1 MIMRIHPTGEWEG
14 KQGVSSLRVTFDI
27 NTEISKMSGSHPGND
42 EIMSF
47 PERELYCKGSDLQR
61 ST

>member
-1 MIMRIHPTGEWEG
+1 MRIHPTGEWEEAG
-14 KQGVSSLRVTFDI
+14 SPSLRVAFDI
-27 NTEISKMSGSHPGND
+27 NTEIWKMSGSHPGND

-47 PERELYCKGSDLQR
+47 PERELYCKGSGLQR